1 MNNYFDDAGD
11 RPTWFAV
18 CTNAK
23 QEDRAYNN
31 LHAWGVECFN
41 PKIKEYRRNQFTG
54 VATQMPKPLFPRYIF
69 ARFSVTRSLHKISF
83 TRGVQRVVS
92 FDEKPTPIDDEVIA
106 LLQARVDTDGFM
118 RIGEPLKPGDKVRVK
133 SGPWKALVGVVERE
147 HKSNERIM
155 ILLDSLKFQSRL
167 TIERDWVEKIS

>member
-1 MNNYFDDAGD
+1 
-11 RPTWFAV
+11 
-18 CTNAK
+18 
-23 QEDRAYNN
+23 

-41 PKIKEYRRNQFTG
+41 SKIKEYRRNQFTG

-92 FDEKPTPIDDEVIA
+92 FDEKPTSIDDEVIA

-118 RIGEPLKPGDKVRVK
+118 RIG
-133 SGPWKALVGVVERE
+133 
-147 HKSNERIM
+147 
-155 ILLDSLKFQSRL
+155 SL
-167 TIERDWVEKIS
+167 